1 MTTQDKNQ
9 TTTQDKNEC
18 YECGYASPRLRVRN
32 NTGPQDC
39 CEEQERPPQT
49 LICDGCAE
57 EAACDEE
64 IEEDVPVFS
73 HKLAD
78 VNEHGF
84 AACDEDGLVWK
95 YDRYED
101 EWRKTESVCDGD
113 CDVCAGEEGKNWYIV
128 EVEID
133 YKYYGHFAVYAK
145 SGEDA
150 EDEIG
155 ASDLGLG
162 DRRYDTITL
171 SASLYAGDVS
181 EFDTDKFHEIEM
193 PL

>member
-1 MTTQDKNQ
+1 MNHTTTQDKNQ

-18 YECGYASPRLRVRN
+18 YECGCASPRLRVRN

-49 LICDGCAE
+49 LICDE
-57 EAACDEE
+57 CDEE
-64 IEEDVPVFS
+64 
-73 HKLAD
+73 
-78 VNEHGF
+78 
-84 AACDEDGLVWK
+84 
-95 YDRYED
+95 ED
-101 EWRKTESVCDGD
+101 EEK
-113 CDVCAGEEGKNWYIV
+113 EEGGKNWYVV

-162 DRRYDTITL
+162 DRRYDTL
-171 SASLYAGDVS
+171 SIYGSRYDGDVS

-193 PL
+193 PRRL